1 MTINFSLPFF
11 IQNLNFNNF
20 LKQYLKKYP
29 EKARFLNSSIDSVY
43 GNFAWTYWN
52 GGINNN
58 NGKISL
64 YNDIFM
70 INNQSHIPIQLNCS
84 NIFLENNDLYD
95 THMNVI
101 FKLLEN
107 NGNLIE
113 LSNIQFYEFLSKK
126 YPGYDYIL
134 SSNADLIHPFD
145 ENILN
150 IIISQNV
157 FKQII
162 LPERLSL
169 DNNFNTNL
177 KNKNKYKIIILSKFI
192 HNNLSKEQEFI
203 LQEQKNQSL
212 FSEKSIY
219 STCDFLKTDI
229 DIKKEIELI
238 QYYISLGF
246 SNFIID
252 EQPLYNLT
260 LLNNNIIQLL
270 IKEEYQ
276 LNFIQEMEKNIYDK
290 FYASRI
296 I

>member
-276 LNFIQEMEKNIYDK
+276 LNFIQEMEKEYL
-290 FYASRI
+290 
-296 I
+296 

>member
-29 EKARFLNSSIDSVY
+29 ERVRFLNSSIDSVY

-58 NGKISL
+58 TGKISL

-84 NIFLENNDLYD
+84 NIFLENNDLHD
-95 THMNVI
+95 VHMNVI

-113 LSNIQFYEFLSKK
+113 LSNIQFYELLSQK

-134 SSNADLIHPFD
+134 SSNADLIYPFNKD
-145 ENILN
+145 ILDT
-150 IIISQNV
+150 IVSQNV

-169 DNNFNTNL
+169 DNNFNSNL
-177 KNKNKYKIIILSKFI
+177 KNKNKYKIIILSKFT
-192 HNNLSKEQEFI
+192 HNNLLKEQEYI

-219 STCDFLKTDI
+219 STCDFLKTNI

-276 LNFIQEMEKNIYDK
+276 LNFIQEMEKEYL
-290 FYASRI
+290 
-296 I
+296 

>member
-1 MTINFSLPFF
+1 
-11 IQNLNFNNF
+11 
-20 LKQYLKKYP
+20 
-29 EKARFLNSSIDSVY
+29 
-43 GNFAWTYWN
+43 
-52 GGINNN
+52 
-58 NGKISL
+58 
-64 YNDIFM
+64 
-70 INNQSHIPIQLNCS
+70 
-84 NIFLENNDLYD
+84 
-95 THMNVI
+95 MNVI
-101 FKLLEN
+101 FQLLEN

-113 LSNIQFYEFLSKK
+113 LSNIQFYEFLSQK

-150 IIISQNV
+150 IIISQNA

-177 KNKNKYKIIILSKFI
+177 KNKNKYKIIILSKFT
-192 HNNLSKEQEFI
+192 HNNLLKEQEFI

-219 STCDFLKTDI
+219 SICDDLKTNI

-238 QYYISLGF
+238 QHYISLGF

-252 EQPLYNLT
+252 E
-260 LLNNNIIQLL
+260 
-270 IKEEYQ
+270 
-276 LNFIQEMEKNIYDK
+276 
-290 FYASRI
+290 
-296 I
+296 

>member
-29 EKARFLNSSIDSVY
+29 ERARFLNSSIDSVY
-43 GNFAWTYWN
+43 GNFSWTYWN

-58 NGKISL
+58 TGKISL

-150 IIISQNV
+150 IIISQNA

-252 EQPLYNLT
+252 EQTLYN
-260 LLNNNIIQLL
+260 
-270 IKEEYQ
+270 
-276 LNFIQEMEKNIYDK
+276 
-290 FYASRI
+290 
-296 I
+296 

>member
-150 IIISQNV
+150 IIVSQNV

-203 LQEQKNQSL
+203 LQEQINVQL
-212 FSEKSIY
+212 Y
-219 STCDFLKTDI
+219 FLK
-229 DIKKEIELI
+229 KV
-238 QYYISLGF
+238 F
-246 SNFIID
+246 
-252 EQPLYNLT
+252 
-260 LLNNNIIQLL
+260 IQLV
-270 IKEEYQ
+270 I
-276 LNFIQEMEKNIYDK
+276 F
-290 FYASRI
+290 
-296 I
+296 

>member
-150 IIISQNV
+150 IIVSQNV

-276 LNFIQEMEKNIYDK
+276 LNFIQEMEKEYL
-290 FYASRI
+290 
-296 I
+296 

>member
-150 IIISQNV
+150 IIISQNA

-169 DNNFNTNL
+169 DNNFNINL

-276 LNFIQEMEKNIYDK
+276 LNFIQEMEKEYL
-290 FYASRI
+290 
-296 I
+296 

>member
-29 EKARFLNSSIDSVY
+29 ERARFLNSSIDSVY
-43 GNFAWTYWN
+43 GNFSWTYWN

-58 NGKISL
+58 TGKISL

-150 IIISQNV
+150 IIISQNA

-276 LNFIQEMEKNIYDK
+276 LNFIKEMEKEYL
-290 FYASRI
+290 
-296 I
+296 